1 MVQHVWSLKDV
12 PFRDLQQEITGFQGT
27 SFLNR
32 TKKHCTHN
40 KLSNLIFEFQVFH
53 KCSNSQEN
61 SHLLRRLWLSA
72 VAQPQAPRP
81 HRLPMWSSI
90 SALGRAGQKGLRGP
104 ANFGPGSLVKGLKWN
119 PNLGWIM
126 WDTQSDTQSIGRV
139 LLTTMAMKHYE
150 TMDLP
155 SGNEMWVWINT
166 YRYHF

>member
-90 SALGRAGQKGLRGP
+90 SALGRAGQKGLGGP
-104 ANFGPGSLVKGLKWN
+104 ANFRARQFSEGPQVESEPRLDYVGHPIGHPIDRAGSVNYNG
-119 PNLGWIM
+119 
-126 WDTQSDTQSIGRV
+126 
-139 LLTTMAMKHYE
+139 YE
-150 TMDLP
+150 TLWNYG
-155 SGNEMWVWINT
+155 ST
-166 YRYHF
+166 LR